1 MPRQYQPPQSLRFV
15 AEEVP
20 AFIKART
27 HHKKADD
34 IDVPYQVFLERW
46 QAFEYLY
53 QEVAPLAR
61 KHDRAVFAR
70 DAGEA
75 EVLTACLSQ
84 LSRPRIDAILG
95 NSAIADLNVRFARL
109 DTRILFADNHMLED
123 MGLDDKMWQIA
134 KKDLRFALKANTQK
148 GLHAVALLLLMVR
161 ASCDPKVKK
170 SVSLVK
176 DEAALTPA
184 NSLLKDCVVHL
195 VEHFDKQA
203 TEFFKPAFRGPMRR
217 V

>member
-1 MPRQYQPPQSLRFV
+1 MSRQYQPPQSLRFV

-20 AFIKART
+20 AFIKARS
-27 HHKKADD
+27 HHKKADSLNE
-34 IDVPYQVFLERW
+34 PYQVFLERW
-46 QAFEYLY
+46 QALEFLY

-75 EVLTACLSQ
+75 DVLTACLSQ
-84 LSRPRIDAILG
+84 LSRPRIDAILAS
-95 NSAIADLNVRFARL
+95 SAIPDLNVRMAHIN
-109 DTRILFADNHMLED
+109 TRSLFADNHMLED
-123 MGLDDKMWQIA
+123 MGLDEKLWQLA
-134 KKDLRFALKANTQK
+134 KKDLRFALKSNTQK
-148 GLHAVALLLLMVR
+148 GLHAVAVLLLMVR
-161 ASCDPKVKK
+161 ASSDPKVKK

-176 DEAALTPA
+176 DERALNPA
-184 NSLLKDCVVHL
+184 NILLKDCVVHL

-203 TEFFKPAFRGPMRR
+203 NEFFKPAFRGPMTR